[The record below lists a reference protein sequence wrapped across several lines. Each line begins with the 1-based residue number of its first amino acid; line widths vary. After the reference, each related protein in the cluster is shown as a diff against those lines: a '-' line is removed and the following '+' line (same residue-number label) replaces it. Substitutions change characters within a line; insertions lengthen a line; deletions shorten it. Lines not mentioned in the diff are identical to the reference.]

1 MAKNTVENLKR
12 IAKFLK
18 VTPGTI
24 GINNEKVELN
34 LDIRTKP
41 NPQKQIDFSIKCCR

>member
-1 MAKNTVENLKR
+1 MAKNNVENLKR

-24 GINNEKVELN
+24 AINNEKV
-34 LDIRTKP
+34 
-41 NPQKQIDFSIKCCR
+41 

>member
-1 MAKNTVENLKR
+1 MTVNSVEHLKR

-24 GINNEKVELN
+24 AINSEKVNKNVIFLIFTYKN
-34 LDIRTKP
+34 
-41 NPQKQIDFSIKCCR
+41 